1 MIVEGRPDEDVIQVA
16 LTNLFGMVG
25 QLEATIKT
33 VDNRVERIEEERAR
47 ERREM
52 HR

>member
-1 MIVEGRPDEDVIQVA
+1 MIVEGRLDEDVIQVA

-33 VDNRVERIEEERAR
+33 RVERIEEERAR

>member
-16 LTNLFGMVG
+16 LTNLFGMAG
-25 QLEATIKT
+25 QLEATFKM
-33 VDNRVERIEEERAR
+33 VDNRVERIDEERAR

-52 HR
+52 H